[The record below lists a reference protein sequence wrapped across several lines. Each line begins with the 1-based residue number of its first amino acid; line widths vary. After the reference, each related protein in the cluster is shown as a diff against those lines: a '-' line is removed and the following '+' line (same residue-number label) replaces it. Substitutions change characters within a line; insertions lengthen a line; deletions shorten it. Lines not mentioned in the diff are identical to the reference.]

1 MDLNLNITT
10 EDNSSLQTMDKTD
23 LSLKDEMDLNMKI
36 KTEDNSLLQTSNKTD
51 FSPNDEMDLKL
62 FKLTDRTE
70 DNSSL
75 QTLDKTNLCLCLND
89 EMSLKLTH
97 KTDLDMNIK
106 TEANSS
112 LQTLD
117 QTYLN
122 LYDITETSCLPSS
135 HQMSDKREVDLDDK
149 MEASR
154 THSFPQTTNLKK

>member
-1 MDLNLNITT
+1 MDKTDFGPNDEMDLNLNI
-10 EDNSSLQTMDKTD
+10 
-23 LSLKDEMDLNMKI
+23 
-36 KTEDNSLLQTSNKTD
+36 KTEA
-51 FSPNDEMDLKL
+51 
-62 FKLTDRTE
+62 
-70 DNSSL
+70 NSSL
-75 QTLDKTNLCLCLND
+75 QTLDKTDLCLCLND